1 MASKGVVRT
10 TVEENEDVR
19 EEDKK
24 ATWDK
29 KSGQYKQVEV
39 KCRRAEDA
47 NGVESRVH
55 KSK

>member
-1 MASKGVVRT
+1 MSGRKTRRPHGI
-10 TVEENEDVR
+10 
-19 EEDKK
+19 
-24 ATWDK
+24 K

-39 KCRRAEDA
+39 KGRRAEDA

>member
-1 MASKGVVRT
+1 M
-10 TVEENEDVR
+10 EENEDVG

-24 ATWDK
+24 ATWEK

-39 KCRRAEDA
+39 KGRRAEDA
-47 NGVESRVH
+47 NGVKSRVH

>member
-1 MASKGVVRT
+1 MANKGVVKTR
-10 TVEENEDVR
+10 VGENEDVR

-29 KSGQYKQVEV
+29 KSGQYEQVEV
-39 KCRRAEDA
+39 KGRRAEDA
-47 NGVESRVH
+47 NGVESRVR

>member
-1 MASKGVVRT
+1 MASKGLVRT
-10 TVEENEDVR
+10 RVKENEDVR
-19 EEDKK
+19 EVDKK

-39 KCRRAEDA
+39 KGRRAEDA

>member
-1 MASKGVVRT
+1 MVRT
-10 TVEENEDVR
+10 RVEENEDVR

-29 KSGQYKQVEV
+29 KSWQCKQVEV
-39 KCRRAEDA
+39 KGRRAEDA

>member
-1 MASKGVVRT
+1 MANKGVVKTR
-10 TVEENEDVR
+10 VEENEDVR

-39 KCRRAEDA
+39 KGRRAEDA